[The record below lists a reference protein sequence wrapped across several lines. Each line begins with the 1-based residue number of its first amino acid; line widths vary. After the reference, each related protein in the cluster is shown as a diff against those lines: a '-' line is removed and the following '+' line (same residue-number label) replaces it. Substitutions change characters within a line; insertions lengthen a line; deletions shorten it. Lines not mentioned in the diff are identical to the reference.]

1 MKIITQKEGGII
13 TMANELMKRL
23 EQQFYKY
30 TEMYDSNII
39 AIAREKDI
47 SIDENTLKAILDA
60 AKHRTV

>member
-1 MKIITQKEGGII
+1 
-13 TMANELMKRL
+13 MANELMKRL